1 MFFYELDEFGWNW
14 LTFSSTLLFAITVWQ
29 YRAQFLQAAKI
40 WEKESAESVSLTAN
54 TYLFFT
60 LLSSLIYGILTQKL
74 VIAFTGGTAVL
85 VGAIMV
91 GAWRFGTPTWI
102 DVATGC
108 AGLVGISLFLVLEP
122 ELVFF
127 GFSLTVLIPVVHQLV
142 ILYKKGATRG
152 VLQGELLL
160 LYVVKNLLLMM
171 FAFIV
176 VEPVYIW
183 LTPVWLV
190 LSSWVYLRWLSRPKS
205 LVATQP

>member
-1 MFFYELDEFGWNW
+1 
-14 LTFSSTLLFAITVWQ
+14 
-29 YRAQFLQAAKI
+29 
-40 WEKESAESVSLTAN
+40 
-54 TYLFFT
+54 
-60 LLSSLIYGILTQKL
+60 
-74 VIAFTGGTAVL
+74 
-85 VGAIMV
+85 V